1 MIVLQAGQD
10 VMHASNHHRSRR
22 EERDGFTLIELLVVI
37 AIIAIL
43 AALLLPALAAS
54 KEKAMRVNCA
64 SNLRQVGVGMNMYAV
79 DNNDLFPQRSW
90 PQNQNPWQTYEAC
103 RVQPGTS
110 TITRGPYNLGLLW
123 ATKAIPNPKVFY
135 CPSLEKSDSRGY
147 SYYAA
152 QPNVWPSTP
161 PAGVQGSDGMD
172 DNCRTG
178 YNYYPQSK
186 DLELV
191 QGYQLPLLRYQSM
204 TFVSPNSA
212 DPAQSSVSEPIA
224 LKTSS
229 VDPKLS
235 VSVDIMQSIDQIAHK
250 SSGKPGGLNVLF
262 GDAHVKYE
270 TVKGHS
276 RPNQCFDNSLWA
288 NPPGNDGP
296 PSVNFRR
303 IMSYFDP

>member
-1 MIVLQAGQD
+1 MIDLQAGQA
-10 VMHASNHHRSRR
+10 VMHASNHHRSQR
-22 EERDGFTLIELLVVI
+22 EQRGGFTLIELLVVI

-43 AALLLPALAAS
+43 AALLLPALASS

-64 SNLRQVGVGMNMYAV
+64 SNLRQIGIGMNMYAV

-110 TITRGPYNLGLLW
+110 VITRGPYNLGLLW
-123 ATKAIPNPKVFY
+123 ATKAVPNPKTFY
-135 CPSLEKSDSRGY
+135 CPSLEKAGRGF
-147 SYYAA
+147 SYYSA
-152 QPNVWPSTP
+152 QPNTWPSTP
-161 PAGVQGSDGMD
+161 PAGVEGSDGMD

-186 DLELV
+186 DLENV
-191 QGYQLPLLRYQSM
+191 QGYNLPILRYQSM
-204 TFVSPNSA
+204 TFISPNAA
-212 DPAQSSVSEPIA
+212 DPVQGSVSEPIP
-224 LKTSS
+224 LKTSA

-235 VSVDIMQSIDQIAHK
+235 VSVDIMQSIEQIAHK
-250 SSGKPGGLNVLF
+250 NSGKPGGLNALF

-270 TVKGHS
+270 TVKAHS
-276 RPNQCFDNSLWA
+276 GNRQSFSNVLWA

-296 PSVNFRR
+296 PSVNFRQ
-303 IMSYFDP
+303 IMYYFDP

>member
-1 MIVLQAGQD
+1 MIDLQAGQAG
-10 VMHASNHHRSRR
+10 MSASNHLRARR

-43 AALLLPALAAS
+43 AALLLPALASS

-64 SNLRQVGVGMNMYAV
+64 SNLRQIGVGMNMYAV

-110 TITRGPYNLGLLW
+110 VITRGPYNLGLLW
-123 ATKAIPNPKVFY
+123 MTKAIPNPKAFY
-135 CPSLEKSDSRGY
+135 CPSLEKAGRGY

-152 QPNVWPSTP
+152 QPNTWPSTP
-161 PAGVQGSDGMD
+161 PAGVEGSDGMD

-186 DLELV
+186 DLENV
-191 QGYQLPLLRYQSM
+191 QGYQLPILRYQSM
-204 TFVSPNSA
+204 TFVSPNAA
-212 DPAQSSVSEPIA
+212 DPAQSPVSEPIP
-224 LKTSS
+224 LKTSA

-235 VSVDIMQSIDQIAHK
+235 VSVDIMQSLEQIAHK
-250 SSGKPGGLNVLF
+250 NGGKPGGLNALF
-262 GDAHVKYE
+262 ADAHVKYE
-270 TVKGHS
+270 TVKAHS
-276 RPNQCFDNSLWA
+276 AKNQSFNNLLWA

-296 PSVNFRR
+296 PSVYFRQ
-303 IMSYFDP
+303 IMYYFDP

>member
-1 MIVLQAGQD
+1 MVET
-10 VMHASNHHRSRR
+10 NYHRRTCKPS
-22 EERDGFTLIELLVVI
+22 DAFTLIELLVVI

-43 AALLLPALAAS
+43 AALLLPALASS

-64 SNLRQVGVGMNMYAV
+64 SNLRQVGVGINMYTV
-79 DNNDLFPQRSW
+79 DNSDLFPQRSW

-103 RVQPGTS
+103 RVQPGTGI
-110 TITRGPYNLGLLW
+110 ITRGPYNLGLLW
-123 ATKAIPNPKVFY
+123 MTKIIPNPKVFY
-135 CPSLEKSDSRGY
+135 CPSLEKSDNRGF
-147 SYYAA
+147 SYYSAL
-152 QPNVWPSTP
+152 PNNWPSTP
-161 PAGVQGSDGMD
+161 PAGVAGSDGTD

-191 QGYQLPLLRYQSM
+191 QGYQLPSLRYQSM

-212 DPAQSSVSEPIA
+212 DPAQSSISEPA
-224 LKTSS
+224 PLKSSS

-235 VSVDIMQSIDQIAHK
+235 VSVDIMQSIDSIAHK
-250 SSGKPGGLNVLF
+250 NNGKPGGLNVLF

-270 TVKGHS
+270 TVQAHS
-276 RPNQCFDNSLWA
+276 HPNQCFDNSLWA

-303 IMSYFDP
+303 IMFYFDP